1 MDLSVII
8 VNYNVKYFLEQ
19 CLCSVI
25 NAARNIRAEII
36 VVDNN
41 SSDGSRSYL
50 EKKFPE
56 VIFKWNNINAGFA
69 KANNSALQDARGECV
84 LFLNPDTIVAEDCF
98 EQCLAFVRK
107 TADCGA
113 LGVRMIDGAGYFLK
127 ESKRSFPSVAASFYK
142 MTGFTKLFPYSAKFS
157 RYYAGHLPEHDI
169 HETDV
174 LAGAFLFVHQ
184 RALNAVKGFDE
195 DFFMYGEDI
204 DFSWR
209 IQEAGF
215 KNYYFPQT
223 TIIHFKGESAQKD
236 VPAYIHRFYEAMQ
249 LFVKKHYRHR
259 RGIKLLMKP
268 AIHVSKLMAYLLYYS
283 KKILSRKKIMKPEER
298 ETIVVA
304 DQQYF
309 NEMIGLIKHAA
320 DPLIIQGRIALD
332 SHDKNPASGSLG
344 DIAAI
349 VKRNKIAKIIFCES
363 PLTFS
368 TIIELTDTLKG
379 KADFLYHAKRSENI
393 VGSNNKNVQGLVIAS
408 ADSDGL

>member
-1 MDLSVII
+1 MQLSVII

-25 NAARNIRAEII
+25 KACKNITAEII

-41 SSDGSRSYL
+41 STDGSRDFL
-50 EKKFPE
+50 IQRFPA
-56 VIFKWNNINAGFA
+56 VNFIWNSVNVGFA
-69 KANNSALQDARGECV
+69 KANNQALANAKGEYV
-84 LFLNPDTIVAEDCF
+84 LFLNPDTIVPEDCF
-98 EQCLAFVRK
+98 ENCIRFFQSKQQA
-107 TADCGA
+107 GA
-113 LGVRMIDGAGYFLK
+113 LGVRMIDGSGKFLK
-127 ESKRSFPSVAASFYK
+127 ESKRAFPSPLTSLYK
-142 MTGFTKLFPYSAKFS
+142 LTGLTKLFPRS
-157 RYYAGHLPEHDI
+157 RVFGKYHLGHLSEKEN
-169 HETDV
+169 HEVDV
-174 LAGAFLFVHQ
+174 LAGAFMMLSKPVLEKVQ
-184 RALNAVKGFDE
+184 GFD
-195 DFFMYGEDI
+195 DTFFMYGEDI

-368 TIIELTDTLKG
+368 TIIELTDKLKG
-379 KADFLYHAKRSENI
+379 KADFLYHAKRSESI

-408 ADSDGL
+408 DDSAGL